1 MLPKLLTVAEA
12 AEALRI
18 KPATVRAWV
27 LRRKIGSYR
36 VGRAVRIGTDEVD
49 QVLRNGLRPAIQ
61 KEEVNGKKT
70 YGRI

>member
-1 MLPKLLTVAEA
+1 MRLLTVAEA

-27 LRRKIGSYR
+27 LRRKINSYR
-36 VGRAVRIGTDEVD
+36 VGRAVRIGTDAVD

-70 YGRI
+70 YTRV

>member
-1 MLPKLLTVAEA
+1 MVKLLTVAET

-27 LRRKIGSYR
+27 LRRKINSYR
-36 VGRAVRIGTDEVD
+36 VGRTVRIGADAVD

-61 KEEVNGKKT
+61 KEVL
-70 YGRI
+70 YGQKAYTRV